1 MRTRWRPRII
11 TERSDVAENAGEDEK
26 MADYSEEIMNEERVS
41 APVHPGEVLVQEWLE
56 PLGMNANQLA
66 KALAVDRQNIY
77 EIVGGKRS
85 ISADMAL
92 RLARWSG
99 MRAGFWLGLQVD
111 HDLAM
116 AEWRRG
122 EEIVEQVQPLPPAG

>member
-1 MRTRWRPRII
+1 
-11 TERSDVAENAGEDEK
+11 
-26 MADYSEEIMNEERVS
+26 MADYGEQIMGEERVS

-56 PLGMNANQLA
+56 PLDMNANQLA
-66 KALAVDRQNIY
+66 KALAVDRQNVY
-77 EIVGGKRS
+77 EIVSGKRS

-99 MRAGFWLGLQVD
+99 MRAGFWLGLQAD
-111 HDLAM
+111 YDLAM

-122 EEIVEQVQPLPPAG
+122 GEIAEQVKPLSPTG

>member
-1 MRTRWRPRII
+1 M
-11 TERSDVAENAGEDEK
+11 AENTREDEK
-26 MADYSEEIMNEERVS
+26 MADYSEEIMNEERIS
-41 APVHPGEVLVQEWLE
+41 APVHPGEILVQEWLE
-56 PLGMNANQLA
+56 PLDMNANQLA
-66 KALAVDRQNIY
+66 KALAVDRQNVY
-77 EIVGGKRS
+77 EIVGGKRA

-99 MRAGFWLGLQVD
+99 MRAGFWLGLQAD

-122 EEIVEQVQPLPPAG
+122 AEIAEQVHPLSPAG